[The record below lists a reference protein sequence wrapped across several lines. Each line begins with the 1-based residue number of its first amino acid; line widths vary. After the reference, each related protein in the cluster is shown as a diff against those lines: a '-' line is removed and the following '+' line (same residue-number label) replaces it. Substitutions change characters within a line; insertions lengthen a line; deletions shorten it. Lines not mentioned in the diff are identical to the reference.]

1 MSLLVTTIN
10 INKSA
15 PLPAPITHN
24 SPKINVPA
32 PRIEAVQSTHSLVQD
47 GTNRTPTTSDALSC
61 FGLCGCL
68 SVCPRWRYG
77 FAEPSTVAFMATWW
91 VGAGTS
97 VMHGHSEGVQCG
109 LCPRVERSGRR
120 PKRYVIEA
128 RRVETGRLHGLA
140 RCAARKHGPKR
151 SAGER
156 PVPGSAERRQSWKP
170 GIRALAKAV

>member
-1 MSLLVTTIN
+1 MASL
-10 INKSA
+10 
-15 PLPAPITHN
+15 
-24 SPKINVPA
+24 SPVPWHLGR
-32 PRIEAVQSTHSLVQD
+32 PGGSVQARV
-47 GTNRTPTTSDALSC
+47 
-61 FGLCGCL
+61 GC
-68 SVCPRWRYG
+68 
-77 FAEPSTVAFMATWW
+77 MAT
-91 VGAGTS
+91 VK
-97 VMHGHSEGVQCG
+97 GVQCG